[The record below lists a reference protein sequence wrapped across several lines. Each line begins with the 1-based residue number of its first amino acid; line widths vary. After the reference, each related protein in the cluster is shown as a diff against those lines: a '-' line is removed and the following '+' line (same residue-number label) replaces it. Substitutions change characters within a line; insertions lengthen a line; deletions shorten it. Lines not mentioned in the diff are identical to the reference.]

1 VSDDAAIALGP
12 LLAADFSTAPELWW
26 WWSVGQGG
34 SRVGP
39 FKHAVPPTSAGS
51 SSHWRPTSPSCR
63 TCYERFS
70 LLARFAALRNAPQV
84 GRDPLPP

>member
-1 VSDDAAIALGP
+1 MSDDAAIALGP

-51 SSHWRPTSPSCR
+51 
-63 TCYERFS
+63 
-70 LLARFAALRNAPQV
+70 
-84 GRDPLPP
+84 

>member
-1 VSDDAAIALGP
+1 MSDDAAIALGP

-51 SSHWRPTSPSCR
+51 SSRRQKPMKRIRHHR
-63 TCYERFS
+63 
-70 LLARFAALRNAPQV
+70 L
-84 GRDPLPP
+84 